1 MPLISVV
8 IPVHGVADYLGRCLD
23 SVLGPVG
30 EADSGQADSGGGSAV
45 SLEVIAVDDAS
56 PDGCGAI
63 LAARHD
69 PRLRVITNPAAVG
82 PGPARDLGAKEA
94 TGEFVWFVDGDDE
107 LANGALAA
115 VAGVLTRLRPD
126 VLVVDFANLY
136 PDGSVSPS
144 GGARYLRDSTARP
157 LRGGAVEPLRGGAV
171 EPLRGGAVE
180 PLRGGAVEPLRGGAV
195 EPLRGGETG
204 TLADHPALIH
214 LTMTAWSKV
223 FRRDFLAGLGVSFGS
238 AGPAPHEDVPVTALA
253 LLTAQRIGV
262 LDRVCYRYRQAR
274 RGSYLAA
281 PSDAN
286 FNIFGSYQQVFNYL
300 AERTELRAPVTP
312 AVYAAV
318 FERAIWHYTTLL
330 PLVPRRRRREFFH
343 RMSADFRRWRPD
355 GFRFPPGPRGVKFR
369 LTARDAYWA
378 YALLDPLNRL
388 RVRLRVNN

>member
-1 MPLISVV
+1 MPTISVV
-8 IPVHGVADYLGRCLD
+8 IPVHGVEDYLDRCLD
-23 SVLGPVG
+23 SVLGPAG
-30 EADSGQADSGGGSAV
+30 LAASGGGPAV

-56 PDGCGAI
+56 PDACGAI

-94 TGEFVWFVDGDDE
+94 TGEYVWFVDGDDE
-107 LANGALAA
+107 LADGALAA
-115 VAGVLTRLRPD
+115 VAGALARLRPD
-126 VLVVDFANLY
+126 VLVVDFENVY

-144 GGARYLRDSTARP
+144 GGARYLR
-157 LRGGAVEPLRGGAV
+157 GA
-171 EPLRGGAVE
+171 
-180 PLRGGAVEPLRGGAV
+180 
-195 EPLRGGETG
+195 ETG

-238 AGPAPHEDVPVTALA
+238 TGPAPHEDVPVTTLA

-262 LDRVCYRYRQAR
+262 LDRVCYRYRRAR

-281 PSDAN
+281 ASDAN
-286 FNIFGSYQQVFNYL
+286 FNIFGSYRQVFNYF
-300 AERTELRAPVTP
+300 AERTELGAPETP

-330 PLVPRRRRREFFH
+330 PLVPRPRRREFFH

-388 RVRLRVNN
+388 RVRLRSNE

>member
-8 IPVHGVADYLGRCLD
+8 IPVHGVEDYLDRCLD
-23 SVLGPVG
+23 SVLGPAG
-30 EADSGQADSGGGSAV
+30 LAAGGGGPAA

-56 PDGCGAI
+56 PDRCGAI
-63 LAARHD
+63 LAARQD
-69 PRLRVITNPAAVG
+69 PRLRVLTTTTAAG

-94 TGEFVWFVDGDDE
+94 TGEYVWFVDGDDE
-107 LANGALAA
+107 VADGAVAA
-115 VAGVLTRLRPD
+115 VAGALTRLRPD
-126 VLVVDFANLY
+126 VLVIDFENVY

-144 GGARYLRDSTARP
+144 GGAAYLRGPEA
-157 LRGGAVEPLRGGAV
+157 
-171 EPLRGGAVE
+171 
-180 PLRGGAVEPLRGGAV
+180 
-195 EPLRGGETG
+195 G

-238 AGPAPHEDVPVTALA
+238 AGPAPHEDVPVTTLA
-253 LLTAQRIGV
+253 LLTAGRIGV
-262 LDRVCYRYRQAR
+262 LDRVCYRYRRSR

-281 PSDAN
+281 VSDAN
-286 FNIFGSYQQVFNYL
+286 FNIFRSYEQVFNYFS
-300 AERTELRAPVTP
+300 ERAELRAPVTPP

-318 FERAIWHYTTLL
+318 FERAIWHYTTLI

-369 LTARDAYWA
+369 LAARDAYWA
-378 YALLDPLNRL
+378 YALLDPVNRL
-388 RVRLRVNN
+388 RVGLRSNT

>member
-1 MPLISVV
+1 MPTISVV
-8 IPVHGVADYLGRCLD
+8 IPVHGVEDYLDRCLD
-23 SVLGPVG
+23 SVLGPAG
-30 EADSGQADSGGGSAV
+30 LAASGGGPAV

-56 PDGCGAI
+56 PDACGAI

-94 TGEFVWFVDGDDE
+94 TGEYVWFVDGDDE
-107 LANGALAA
+107 LADGALAA
-115 VAGVLTRLRPD
+115 VAGALARLRPD
-126 VLVVDFANLY
+126 VLVVDFENLY

-144 GGARYLRDSTARP
+144 GGARYLRGGAAEP
-157 LRGGAVEPLRGGAV
+157 QRGGAAEPLH
-171 EPLRGGAVE
+171 
-180 PLRGGAVEPLRGGAV
+180 
-195 EPLRGGETG
+195 GGETS
-204 TLADHPALIH
+204 TLADHPALIY

-238 AGPAPHEDVPVTALA
+238 TGPAPHEDVPVTTLA

-262 LDRVCYRYRQAR
+262 LDRVCYRYRRAR

-281 PSDAN
+281 VSNAN
-286 FNIFGSYQQVFNYL
+286 FNIFGSYQQVFNYF
-300 AERTELRAPVTP
+300 AERTELGAPVTP

-343 RMSADFRRWRPD
+343 RMSADFQRWRPG

-388 RVRLRVNN
+388 RVRLRSNE

>member
-1 MPLISVV
+1 MSTISVV
-8 IPVHGVADYLGRCLD
+8 IPVHGVEDYLDRCLD
-23 SVLGPVG
+23 SVLGPAG
-30 EADSGQADSGGGSAV
+30 LAASGSGPAV

-56 PDGCGAI
+56 PDACGAI

-69 PRLRVITNPAAVG
+69 PRLHVITNPAAVG

-94 TGEFVWFVDGDDE
+94 TGEYVWFVDGDDE
-107 LANGALAA
+107 LADGALAA
-115 VAGVLTRLRPD
+115 VAGALARLRPD
-126 VLVVDFANLY
+126 VLVVDFENLY

-144 GGARYLRDSTARP
+144 GGARYLRGGTAEP
-157 LRGGAVEPLRGGAV
+157 LRGGTAEPLRGGTAEPLRGGAA
-171 EPLRGGAVE
+171 EPLQ
-180 PLRGGAVEPLRGGAV
+180 
-195 EPLRGGETG
+195 GGETG
-204 TLADHPALIH
+204 TLADHPAFIH

-238 AGPAPHEDVPVTALA
+238 AGPAPHEDVPVTTLA

-262 LDRVCYRYRQAR
+262 LDRVCYRYRRAR

-281 PSDAN
+281 VSNAN
-286 FNIFGSYQQVFNYL
+286 FNIFGSYQQVFNYF
-300 AERTELRAPVTP
+300 AERTELGAPVTP

-343 RMSADFRRWRPD
+343 RMSADFRRWRPG

-388 RVRLRVNN
+388 RVRLRSNE

>member
-1 MPLISVV
+1 MPTISVV
-8 IPVHGVADYLGRCLD
+8 IPVHGVEDYLDRCLD
-23 SVLGPVG
+23 SVLGP
-30 EADSGQADSGGGSAV
+30 ADLAACGDGASLAARGDGPAV

-56 PDGCGAI
+56 PDGCGAL
-63 LAARHD
+63 LAARND
-69 PRLRVITNPAAVG
+69 PRLRVLTTTTALG

-94 TGEFVWFVDGDDE
+94 TGEYIWFVDGDDE
-107 LANGALAA
+107 LADGALAA
-115 VAGVLTRLRPD
+115 VAGAVARLRPD
-126 VLVVDFANLY
+126 VLVIDFENLY

-144 GGARYLRDSTARP
+144 DGAEY
-157 LRGGAVEPLRGGAV
+157 LRGGAA
-171 EPLRGGAVE
+171 
-180 PLRGGAVEPLRGGAV
+180 

-204 TLADHPALIH
+204 TLAGHPALIN

-238 AGPAPHEDVPVTALA
+238 AGPAPHEDVPVTTLA

-262 LDRVCYRYRQAR
+262 LDRVCYRYRRAR

-281 PSDAN
+281 ASDAN
-286 FNIFGSYQQVFNYL
+286 FNIFGSYGLVFNYL
-300 AERTELRAPVTP
+300 AERTELRAPVTS

-343 RMSADFRRWRPD
+343 QMSADFRRWRPD

-378 YALLDPLNRL
+378 YALLDPLNQL
-388 RVRLRVNN
+388 RVRLRSNM

>member
-8 IPVHGVADYLGRCLD
+8 IPVHGVEDYLDRCLH

-30 EADSGQADSGGGSAV
+30 QAASGGGSAV

-69 PRLRVITNPAAVG
+69 SRLRVITNPVAVG
-82 PGPARDLGAKEA
+82 PGPARDLGVKEA

-107 LANGALAA
+107 LADGALA
-115 VAGVLTRLRPD
+115 VVVGVLTRLRPD
-126 VLVVDFANLY
+126 VLVVDFENLY

-144 GGARYLRDSTARP
+144 GGARYLRDSAARP
-157 LRGGAVEPLRGGAV
+157 LRGGAAEPLRGGA
-171 EPLRGGAVE
+171 A
-180 PLRGGAVEPLRGGAV
+180 

-274 RGSYLAA
+274 CGSYLAA

-286 FNIFGSYQQVFNYL
+286 FNIFGSYRQVLNYL
-300 AERTELRAPVTP
+300 AERTELHAPVTP

-343 RMSADFRRWRPD
+343 RMSADFRRWCPD